1 MSAEIAAPALPA
13 ADVETLRTRRILRFA
28 IGITLGMAL
37 ATGIAWPL
45 SFLSPVLV
53 GLLLSSPAPLTLRA
67 GVGFVVIIA
76 VAMGA
81 SFVFSVVFLS
91 YPVVF
96 LALIGLLLFR
106 VFYAASGD
114 AHPLS
119 ILWMVVGFCVI
130 PLVTLTSALAGAIVA
145 VHITIGAAVAV
156 ALALLVQGL
165 IPDPVAPSEAAAP
178 PTPKPTPEASERFRS
193 AAIST
198 LAVWP
203 LLVFFYTFQL
213 TGDLLI
219 LIFVAVLAISANM
232 QAGWKG
238 GTALIIA
245 NLGGGVIT
253 ILIYNLLVAV
263 PEFGFF
269 IVLMLL
275 TTLFIGQR
283 RFSDAPTAGLYGSA
297 MNTVLIVIGGVT
309 TSTDEAGAKIYVRI
323 AQIIIAVIYIVV
335 SLGLLESLWKRKA
348 S

>member
-1 MSAEIAAPALPA
+1 MCAEIAAPALA
-13 ADVETLRTRRILRFA
+13 TADVETLRTRRILRFA
-28 IGITLGMAL
+28 VGITLGMAL

-45 SFLSPVLV
+45 SFLTPVLV
-53 GLLLSSPAPLTLRA
+53 GLLLSSPAPLSLRA
-67 GVGFVVIIA
+67 GVGFVAITA

-119 ILWMVVGFCVI
+119 ILWMVVGFCAI
-130 PLVTLTSALAGAIVA
+130 PLVTLTSAQAGSIVA
-145 VHITIGAAVAV
+145 VYITIGAAVAV
-156 ALALLVQGL
+156 AVALLVQGL
-165 IPDPVAPSEAAAP
+165 IPDPVVPSAAAAP

-203 LLVFFYTFQL
+203 LLVFFYVFQL
-213 TGDLLI
+213 TGDLLV
-219 LIFVAVLAISANM
+219 LIFAAILAISANL
-232 QAGWKG
+232 QAGFKG
-238 GTALIIA
+238 GIALIIA
-245 NLGGGVIT
+245 NLGGGVVT
-253 ILIYNLLVAV
+253 ILIFNLLVAV

-269 IVLMLL
+269 VVLMLL
-275 TTLFIGQR
+275 TTLLIGQR
-283 RFSDAPTAGLYGSA
+283 RFSDAPTAALYGSA
-297 MNTVLIVIGGVT
+297 MNTVLIVIGGIT
-309 TSTDEAGAKIYVRI
+309 TSTGEAGAEIYVRI
-323 AQIIIAVIYIVV
+323 TQIIIAVIYIVV
-335 SLGLLESLWKRKA
+335 ALGLLESLWKRKP

>member
-1 MSAEIAAPALPA
+1 
-13 ADVETLRTRRILRFA
+13 
-28 IGITLGMAL
+28 MAL

-53 GLLLSSPAPLTLRA
+53 GLLLSSPARLSLRA
-67 GVGFVVIIA
+67 GVGFVAIIA

-106 VFYAASGD
+106 VFHAASGD

-130 PLVTLTSALAGAIVA
+130 PLVTLTSAQAGAIVA
-145 VHITIGAAVAV
+145 VYITIGAAVAV

-165 IPDPVAPSEAAAP
+165 IPDPVVPSVAAAP
-178 PTPKPTPEASERFRS
+178 PAPKPTHEASERFRS
-193 AAIST
+193 ATIST

-203 LLVFFYTFQL
+203 LLVFFYVFQL
-213 TGDLLI
+213 TGDLVV
-219 LIFVAVLAISANM
+219 LIFAAILAISANL
-232 QAGWKG
+232 QAGFKG
-238 GTALIIA
+238 GMALIIA
-245 NLGGGVIT
+245 NVGGGVVT
-253 ILIYNLLVAV
+253 ILVYNLLVAV
-263 PEFGFF
+263 PEFGFS

-275 TTLFIGQR
+275 TTLLIGQR

-309 TSTDEAGAKIYVRI
+309 TSTGEAGAKIYVRI

-335 SLGLLESLWKRKA
+335 SLGLLESLWKRKP

>member
-1 MSAEIAAPALPA
+1 MCAEIAAPALPA

-45 SFLSPVLV
+45 SFLLPVLV

-67 GVGFVVIIA
+67 GVGFVAIIA

-91 YPVVF
+91 YPVIF
-96 LALIGLLLFR
+96 LALIGLLLLR
-106 VFYAASGD
+106 VFHAASGD

-145 VHITIGAAVAV
+145 VYITIGAAIAV
-156 ALALLVQGL
+156 ALVLLVQGL
-165 IPDPVAPSEAAAP
+165 IPDPVVPSAAAAP
-178 PTPKPTPEASERFRS
+178 ATPKPTLEASERFRS

-203 LLVFFYTFQL
+203 LLVLFYVFQL
-213 TGDLLI
+213 TGDLLV
-219 LIFVAVLAISANM
+219 LIFVAILAISANM
-232 QAGWKG
+232 HAGWKG

-245 NLGGGVIT
+245 NLGGGVVT

-275 TTLFIGQR
+275 TTLLIGQR

-309 TSTDEAGAKIYVRI
+309 TSTDEAGAEIYVRI
-323 AQIIIAVIYIVV
+323 TQIIIAVMYIVV
-335 SLGLLESLWKRKA
+335 SLGLLESLWKRKK

>member
-13 ADVETLRTRRILRFA
+13 ADVESLRTRRILRFA
-28 IGITLGMAL
+28 IGITLVMAL

-45 SFLSPVLV
+45 SFLAPVLI
-53 GLLLSSPAPLTLRA
+53 GLLLSSPAPLSLRA
-67 GVGFVVIIA
+67 GVGFVAIIA

-119 ILWMVVGFCVI
+119 ILWMVVGLCVI
-130 PLVTLTSALAGAIVA
+130 P
-145 VHITIGAAVAV
+145 
-156 ALALLVQGL
+156 
-165 IPDPVAPSEAAAP
+165 PDPAVSAAAIAS
-178 PTPKPTPEASERFRS
+178 PTPKSIPEASERFRS

-203 LLVFFYTFQL
+203 LLVLFYAFQL
-213 TGDLLI
+213 TGDLLV
-219 LIFVAVLAISANM
+219 LIFAAILAISANM

-238 GTALIIA
+238 GIALIIA

-253 ILIYNLLVAV
+253 IVIYNLLVAV

-269 IVLMLL
+269 VVLMLL
-275 TTLFIGQR
+275 TTLLIGQR

-297 MNTVLIVIGGVT
+297 MNTVLIIIGGVT
-309 TSTDEAGAKIYVRI
+309 TSTGEAGAEIYVRI
-323 AQIIIAVIYIVV
+323 TQIIIAVIYIVV
-335 SLGLLESLWKRKA
+335 SLGLLESLWKRKP

>member
-1 MSAEIAAPALPA
+1 MCAEIAAPALPA

-45 SFLSPVLV
+45 SFLTPVLI

-67 GVGFVVIIA
+67 GVGFVAIIA

-91 YPVVF
+91 YPVVS
-96 LALIGLLLFR
+96 LGLIGLLLFR
-106 VFYAASGD
+106 IFYAASGD

-119 ILWMVVGFCVI
+119 ILWMVVGLCVI
-130 PLVTLTSALAGAIVA
+130 PLVTLTSAQAGATAA
-145 VHITIGAAVAV
+145 VFITIGAAVAV
-156 ALALLVQGL
+156 ALVLVVQGL
-165 IPDPVAPSEAAAP
+165 IPDPVVSSAAVAP
-178 PTPKPTPEASERFRS
+178 PTPKSIPEASERFRS

-203 LLVFFYTFQL
+203 LLVFFYAFQL
-213 TGDLLI
+213 TGDLLVLIYAAI
-219 LIFVAVLAISANM
+219 LSISANL
-232 QAGWKG
+232 QAGLKG
-238 GTALIIA
+238 GTALIVA
-245 NLGGGVIT
+245 NVGGGVVT

-263 PEFGFF
+263 PDFGFF

-275 TTLFIGQR
+275 TTLLIGQR

-309 TSTDEAGAKIYVRI
+309 TSTGEAGAKIYVRI

-335 SLGLLESLWKRKA
+335 SLGLLENLWKRKP